1 MSTSTP
7 VLRYAPSP
15 TGWLHVGNALAALL
29 TYTRAK
35 RQQGRC
41 FLRIED
47 LDTPRVMPG
56 AAAAMVEDTVA
67 LGLHFDSF
75 VPAANDIEA
84 QRAVVDGVVWQ
95 SRRTAAYEAALGH
108 LVELGLVYA
117 CRCSRKELARLA
129 SAPHVGDDGPA
140 YPGTCRDLGLP
151 LDATDVALR
160 VRMDAMVALARHSGD
175 APVIVDRLCGPL
187 RQDVVAEVGDIVV
200 RRRDGLFSYQLAV
213 VVDDAWQG
221 VTEVCRAR
229 DLLSSAPRQALL
241 HRALGYAPPA
251 FAHLPLLVDEHGH
264 RLSKRSPQAPGLLRT
279 VLGNRPVEALLGHF
293 LWLLGRGDEGR
304 LVSLDAFV
312 EAVDDDAMAVPT
324 IHWRAPRG

>member
-15 TGWLHVGNALAALL
+15 TGGLHVGNALAALL
-29 TYTRAK
+29 TFTRAK

-41 FLRIED
+41 FLRMED
-47 LDTPRVMPG
+47 LDTLRVMPG
-56 AAAAMVEDTVA
+56 AAASILADTAA
-67 LGLHFDSF
+67 LGLHFDRF
-75 VPAANDIEA
+75 VPADHDVEG
-84 QRAVVDGVVWQ
+84 QRAVIDGVVWQ
-95 SRRTAAYEAALGH
+95 SRRTATYEAALGR
-108 LVELGLVYA
+108 LVEMGVVYA
-117 CRCSRKELARLA
+117 CRCSRKDLVRLA
-129 SAPHVGDDGPA
+129 SAPHVGDDGPP
-140 YPGTCRDLGLP
+140 YPGTCRDLNLP

-160 VRMDAMVALARHSGD
+160 VRMDTLVALARQAGD
-175 APVIVDRLCGPL
+175 DACIIDRLCGPV
-187 RQDVVAEVGDIVV
+187 RQDVVAEVGDVVV

-213 VVDDAWQG
+213 VVDDTWQG

-241 HRALGYAPPA
+241 HRALGHAPPA
-251 FAHLPLLVDEHGH
+251 FAHLPLLVDDDGH

-279 VLGNRPVEALLGHF
+279 VLGSRPVEALLGHF
-293 LWLLGRGDEGR
+293 LWLLGRGDEGG